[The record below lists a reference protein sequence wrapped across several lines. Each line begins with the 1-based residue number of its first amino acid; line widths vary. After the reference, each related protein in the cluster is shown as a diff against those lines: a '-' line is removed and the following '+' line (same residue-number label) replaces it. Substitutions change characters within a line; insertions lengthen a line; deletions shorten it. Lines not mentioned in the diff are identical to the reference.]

1 MGPGFRAH
9 ALQGFSWW
17 AEGLGFIRA
26 ESFGFI
32 RARVPHHGPRGLKQI
47 QANQAPASWKK
58 LSSSAA
64 FYAVPFA
71 HTRALPSLITNRQQ
85 IKRQPL
91 ENDHPLSG
99 SVSVLRYPFT
109 EEFTVDFTFYHC
121 KMLHFLQCDNCK
133 FTVLPDILTVNLQC
147 AFPLHC
153 KYTVGTCSEIDARA
167 MAFTMGIQWF
177 YNGHTVYLQCV
188 HCKIIQCRELLSSLP
203 L

>member
-26 ESFGFI
+26 EGFGFI

-47 QANQAPASWKK
+47 K
-58 LSSSAA
+58 
-64 FYAVPFA
+64 
-71 HTRALPSLITNRQQ
+71 Q

-177 YNGHTVYLQCV
+177 YSGHTVYLQCA
-188 HCKIIQCRELLSSLP
+188 HCKILQCRELFTPLP